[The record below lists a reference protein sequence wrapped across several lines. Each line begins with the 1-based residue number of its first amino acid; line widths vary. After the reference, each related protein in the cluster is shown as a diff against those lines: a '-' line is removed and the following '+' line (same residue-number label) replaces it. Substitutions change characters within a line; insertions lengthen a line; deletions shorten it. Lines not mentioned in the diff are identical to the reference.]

1 MTDTTP
7 TTRTPA
13 DIAARNAA
21 NALATSIRRDPA
33 KAAREMGRLRREA
46 EQWRGRAKALQ
57 TRPESV
63 TTEEWDAMT
72 AEQKA
77 EACQIDRETDR
88 IRRRTADIEAKA
100 KASMEGPRGE
110 IRRLRIESAARRTGI
125 DPAIAVGILDKAIP
139 EDTDETTIDR
149 AVTEL
154 AARYPYLVERRTRPE
169 TAQRETPPSPNSL
182 ERLLPQYG
190 QSPADYRNRTAMNRL
205 TRAFSPYG
213 EI

>member
-1 MTDTTP
+1 MNDTTP

-13 DIAARNAA
+13 DVAARNTGTD
-21 NALATSIRRDPA
+21 LETSIRRDPA

-77 EACQIDRETDR
+77 EACQLEREIVR
-88 IRRRTADIEAKA
+88 IRRHTADIEAE
-100 KASMEGPRGE
+100 ASIEGPRRE
-110 IRRLRIESAARRTGI
+110 IRRLRIESSAGLAGI
-125 DPAIAVGILDKAIP
+125 EPSLAVRILDKDIA
-139 EDTDETTIDR
+139 EDADATTIDN
-149 AVTEL
+149 AVAEL
-154 AARYPYLVERRTRPE
+154 ASRYPYLVERRTRQE
-169 TAQRETPPSPNSL
+169 TAELETPSSPNSL
-182 ERLLPQYG
+182 ERLLPQYW
-190 QSPADYRNRTAMNRL
+190 QSPHDGRRLAAMNRL